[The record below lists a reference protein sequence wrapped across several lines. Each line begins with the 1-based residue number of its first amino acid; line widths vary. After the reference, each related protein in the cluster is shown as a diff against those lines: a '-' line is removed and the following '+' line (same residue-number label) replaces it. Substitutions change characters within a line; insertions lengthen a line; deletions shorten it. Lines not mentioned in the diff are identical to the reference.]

1 MDDIDE
7 DSEEYLDLDNESF
20 SIEKFDVEKYIK
32 DVSEDIRL
40 LKTIQEKASK
50 LVEIEDIKLAKL
62 FSILEDNKDKK
73 ILIFSQ
79 YADTTNYIIEKL
91 KNRI

>member
-73 ILIFSQ
+73 F
-79 YADTTNYIIEKL
+79 
-91 KNRI
+91 